1 MHTAFLGEV
10 FLFGGTRQFAQ
21 RDFLRCEGQPV
32 PGDAV
37 GLRNL
42 LGSVGQQRVVDLR
55 AVGLKGLSPGSA
67 YLVGAGV
74 YPSK

>member
-10 FLFGGTRQFAQ
+10 FLFGGSRPLAQ
-21 RDFLRCEGQPV
+21 REFLRCEGQPV
-32 PGDAV
+32 PAEAT

-55 AVGLKGLSPGSA
+55 AVGLRGLSPGGA